1 MLFISKVKSDLNLG
15 NLTLFIGLI
24 FFPLTLILRKK
35 VRLLRFKS
43 EVCENSQNLE
53 KKKNPS
59 CIKLCTH
66 IILHGEA

>member
-15 NLTLFIGLI
+15 NLTLFIRLI

-43 EVCENSQNLE
+43 KVCENSRNLE
-53 KKKNPS
+53 KKKKS
-59 CIKLCTH
+59 AILYQTLHTH
-66 IILHGEA
+66 HSAR